1 LFFVFVDIWQHIQ
14 NHNPKAHFLLENVRM
29 KQEHEAVITSYM
41 KVHPITIN
49 SALVS
54 AQNRVRLYWTNI
66 ANEPYG
72 FFGDMRCTIE
82 QPKDQGI
89 LLRDVL
95 EDDVDEKYYLSEKA
109 VKGFIKQTEKHQE
122 RGNGF
127 KFEPTTGNCKGASLT
142 TKAGS
147 RIDDNYIVAQRG
159 RNPENPKSR
168 KAGLHTEQMLEPRMD
183 GKTNCITT
191 VQKDNLVITHSTQP
205 RMGKGQGGKGHLF
218 KTDQKSY
225 CLDTGNSQA
234 VELTNKVIQ
243 LNERQQRNYKELDQ
257 KTNSLLAS
265 CHKGSQANGM
275 TLIKTQRIRRLTPLE
290 CQRLQTVPE
299 WYNMSVISDTQR
311 YRCLGNGWTVN
322 VIVWILSHARF

>member
-1 LFFVFVDIWQHIQ
+1 
-14 NHNPKAHFLLENVRM
+14 M

-72 FFGDMRCTIE
+72 LFGDMRCTIE

-95 EDDVDEKYYLSEKA
+95 EDDVDEKYYLSEKM
-109 VKGFIKQTEKHQE
+109 IKCLNGRKEISKTYEFKPGDGTYKANCLVTKE
-122 RGNGF
+122 GNYSTSNF
-127 KFEPTTGNCKGASLT
+127 
-142 TKAGS
+142 
-147 RIDDNYIVAQRG
+147 IVAQRG

-168 KAGLHTEQMLEPRMD
+168 KVGLHTEQMLEPRMD

-191 VQKDNLVITHSTQP
+191 VQKDNLV
-205 RMGKGQGGKGHLF
+205 M
-218 KTDQKSY
+218 
-225 CLDTGNSQA
+225 
-234 VELTNKVIQ
+234 Q

-299 WYNMSVISDTQR
+299 WYDMSVISDTQR